1 MENETK
7 RRNKRQKMYE
17 QLLDRRRN
25 GIPVMIDDTSLED
38 CSSFIDDRPLEELWN
53 DVNRPFGW
61 ACLDYPGG
69 VEQLRK
75 DVETER
81 QKRGSE

>member
-38 CSSFIDDRPLEELWN
+38 CSSFIYD
-53 DVNRPFGW
+53 
-61 ACLDYPGG
+61 
-69 VEQLRK
+69 
-75 DVETER
+75 
-81 QKRGSE
+81 